1 MKLATREELEGGN
14 VSVVVRVRPPNQ
26 REQDENHRHV
36 VHVVDSN
43 MLVFDPD
50 EAEDESMGVFSRFK
64 GHLATKQK
72 GKDLKFVFDRVFSEN
87 ASQLEVFEFTT
98 KNILDGVLN
107 GYNCSVFAYGAT
119 GAGKTHTMLG
129 CEGNPGVMYLTMME
143 LYRRIDAIKDEKRC
157 EVAVSYLEV
166 YNEQIHDLLEPKK
179 PLAVREDR
187 QKGVVVQGLSFHQ
200 PKSAEQLLEV
210 LANGNKNRTQHPT
223 DANATSSR
231 SHAIFQIYVKQEDRI
246 GSLKQNLR
254 VAKMCLIDLAGSER
268 ASSTN
273 ASGERLRE
281 GANINRSLLALIN
294 VINALADRKTK
305 KPHIPYRDSK
315 LTRLLKDSI
324 GGNCR
329 TIMIAAVSPSA
340 MSYED
345 TYNTLKYANRAKEIK
360 LALKSNVMSLD
371 CHISKYAAVCE
382 ELRTE
387 VTQLREKLK
396 KYEGKETGATGGTL
410 ATPGLTNQELDTFT
424 EWDKALMEMFSCRR
438 VSQMEYL
445 DTEAQLK
452 EMELRAAF
460 QSRDRERL
468 ELLCEGKK
476 LEQVRTVLV
485 SALLKAVRG
494 QYCVL
499 KSAEL
504 LTPDVTSGLEE
515 LERLLKGE
523 KMVTWADLVHE
534 RVGEKSPEKQQ
545 QVALMPVTCTVPP
558 LVQTESGK
566 MALFPLPATAQPSDV
581 EKENVARQLEASRS
595 TMPQRQATK
604 RCLKELWPSSG
615 LSNIP
620 LNIPVKRLR
629 SESSNRGK
637 GDVPRMPEQHAK
649 RIRRSI
655 LPKAAVP
662 PAQEG
667 RVKFLAPQ
675 VPDLLTGFPYKSS
688 TPVIEGIHPLRSTP
702 LQVTKPGPSTTVKS
716 CTPLAPST
724 IQNGIKF
731 PVMPETCNLN
741 NTFELLENCRKTPD
755 LAVTFAPS
763 LFPGEENRSDGI
775 CKSSSSNCAQSLAVP
790 KFTIKGPSGPLYG
803 KRTTTP
809 STTKLT
815 ALRKRKSVSPAT
827 ICRTGSHPRYGSKAT
842 RLRSGPVRENP
853 TVPSKAAK
861 LQASTF
867 PRLHSNKKLVPDA
880 GLPPVTT
887 SFG

>member
-387 VTQLREKLK
+387 VSVYVCRCSTNGVCSARGGQWRGANGWLICSLSSPPPHPSAVKCRLRCCTLESENADLQRQVEHMSKL
-396 KYEGKETGATGGTL
+396 ARV
-410 ATPGLTNQELDTFT
+410 QEQDMSQT
-424 EWDKALMEMFSCRR
+424 ER
-438 VSQMEYL
+438 
-445 DTEAQLK
+445 
-452 EMELRAAF
+452 
-460 QSRDRERL
+460 
-468 ELLCEGKK
+468 
-476 LEQVRTVLV
+476 LV

-558 LVQTESGK
+558 LVQTES
-566 MALFPLPATAQPSDV
+566 AQPSDV

>member
-1 MKLATREELEGGN
+1 MATREELEGGN

-387 VTQLREKLK
+387 LIKMGKSKKNTEETVARVEQPQKVHLISPLKRKSAIENWQHFKNVPFSLEKWNKQTNAQVMFLTKVPEFPTLYTSRTTPPLNLSCKVSNNFCSRGPLACISGACLCILKKKKKKKLKPPSTGAGWLEKVNVGFFGGGGHLLNAKREKCRLRCC
-396 KYEGKETGATGGTL
+396 TL
-410 ATPGLTNQELDTFT
+410 ESENADLQRQVEHMSKLARVQEQDMSQT
-424 EWDKALMEMFSCRR
+424 ER
-438 VSQMEYL
+438 
-445 DTEAQLK
+445 
-452 EMELRAAF
+452 
-460 QSRDRERL
+460 
-468 ELLCEGKK
+468 
-476 LEQVRTVLV
+476 LV

-558 LVQTESGK
+558 L
-566 MALFPLPATAQPSDV
+566 
-581 EKENVARQLEASRS
+581 
-595 TMPQRQATK
+595 
-604 RCLKELWPSSG
+604 
-615 LSNIP
+615 
-620 LNIPVKRLR
+620 
-629 SESSNRGK
+629 
-637 GDVPRMPEQHAK
+637 
-649 RIRRSI
+649 
-655 LPKAAVP
+655 
-662 PAQEG
+662 
-667 RVKFLAPQ
+667 
-675 VPDLLTGFPYKSS
+675 
-688 TPVIEGIHPLRSTP
+688 
-702 LQVTKPGPSTTVKS
+702 
-716 CTPLAPST
+716 
-724 IQNGIKF
+724 
-731 PVMPETCNLN
+731 
-741 NTFELLENCRKTPD
+741 
-755 LAVTFAPS
+755 
-763 LFPGEENRSDGI
+763 
-775 CKSSSSNCAQSLAVP
+775 
-790 KFTIKGPSGPLYG
+790 
-803 KRTTTP
+803 
-809 STTKLT
+809 
-815 ALRKRKSVSPAT
+815 
-827 ICRTGSHPRYGSKAT
+827 
-842 RLRSGPVRENP
+842 
-853 TVPSKAAK
+853 
-861 LQASTF
+861 
-867 PRLHSNKKLVPDA
+867 
-880 GLPPVTT
+880 
-887 SFG
+887 